1 MKGINSVSRT
11 LRVGFEGI
19 RNTVDESAMDW
30 SFTPEM
36 FNYRIEDGVLTGGI
50 GLMAASGFHQT
61 ADGVRRDY
69 PALPAGV
76 EVAHIFHYRRR
87 SQGNYDDRLVI
98 GTSTGAIYYTAVF
111 ASDTWHLVEG
121 YTLQGDASAVCY
133 NYDGKDVLLLC
144 SEGSPLAVLDDGT
157 VTTVTS
163 APRFTSVTVHN
174 ERVYGTV
181 SGTSEQLWFS
191 DNFDPENWTVS
202 GDEAGYISF
211 QDECGDALA
220 AVSFLGYLYIFR
232 EHGIHR
238 LTAYGDQSEFSL
250 KKLFTATGRIYK
262 HTIALCGDR
271 IMFLTDEGIFSFD
284 GYSATPAVKEFPDI
298 EYPSHCR
305 AAYHDGAYWLSC
317 FTDIGEL
324 AIGVCTTNALVR
336 CDLRDGSLAVLAGE
350 DILTMCAVRS
360 HTADDIV
367 FAVDTDEGCRLA
379 SVAENG
385 LVFGTPTPKIYRSP
399 YGDLFSSALKTVL
412 DVTLTTR
419 FAAELRVIT
428 DGEAHSF
435 ELPASD
441 APQTVFVGK
450 SGVKI
455 GIELRSFSGLAHII
469 QPVVRLKLTAG
480 R

>member
-262 HTIALCGDR
+262 HTITLCGDR

-298 EYPSHCR
+298 EGRHTMT
-305 AAYHDGAYWLSC
+305 GL
-317 FTDIGEL
+317 IG
-324 AIGVCTTNALVR
+324 
-336 CDLRDGSLAVLAGE
+336 
-350 DILTMCAVRS
+350 
-360 HTADDIV
+360 
-367 FAVDTDEGCRLA
+367 
-379 SVAENG
+379 
-385 LVFGTPTPKIYRSP
+385 
-399 YGDLFSSALKTVL
+399 
-412 DVTLTTR
+412 
-419 FAAELRVIT
+419 
-428 DGEAHSF
+428 
-435 ELPASD
+435 
-441 APQTVFVGK
+441 
-450 SGVKI
+450 
-455 GIELRSFSGLAHII
+455 
-469 QPVVRLKLTAG
+469 
-480 R
+480 

>member
-1 MKGINSVSRT
+1 M
-11 LRVGFEGI
+11 
-19 RNTVDESAMDW
+19 
-30 SFTPEM
+30 
-36 FNYRIEDGVLTGGI
+36 
-50 GLMAASGFHQT
+50 
-61 ADGVRRDY
+61 
-69 PALPAGV
+69 
-76 EVAHIFHYRRR
+76 
-87 SQGNYDDRLVI
+87 
-98 GTSTGAIYYTAVF
+98 
-111 ASDTWHLVEG
+111 
-121 YTLQGDASAVCY
+121 
-133 NYDGKDVLLLC
+133 LC

-324 AIGVCTTNALVR
+324 AIGVCTTDALVR
-336 CDLRDGSLAVLAGE
+336 CDLRDGSLAVLARE

-367 FAVDTDEGCRLA
+367 FAVYTDEGCRLA

-435 ELPASD
+435 ALPASD

-455 GIELRSFSGLAHII
+455 GIELRSFSGLAHIT

>member
-50 GLMAASGFHQT
+50 G
-61 ADGVRRDY
+61 
-69 PALPAGV
+69 
-76 EVAHIFHYRRR
+76 HIFHYRRR

-133 NYDGKDVLLLC
+133 NCDGKDVLLLC

-250 KKLFTATGRIYK
+250 KKLFTATGRLYK

-284 GYSATPAVKEFPDI
+284 GYSATPAVKEFPVI

-324 AIGVCTTNALVR
+324 AIGVCTTDALVR

-435 ELPASD
+435 ALPASD

-455 GIELRSFSGLAHII
+455 GIELRSSSGLAHIT

>member
-1 MKGINSVSRT
+1 MKKVGVSR
-11 LRVGFEGI
+11 RKVQVGFKGFVSDRDERVLGWEYSPETL
-19 RNTVDESAMDW
+19 NFAVDG
-30 SFTPEM
+30 
-36 FNYRIEDGVLTGGI
+36 GVLTGKLGI
-50 GLMAASGFHQT
+50 DAARGFVKNMPEAYWNIPDLPDSSGIRRIFHF
-61 ADGVRRDY
+61 RRDL
-69 PALPAGV
+69 AAD
-76 EVAHIFHYRRR
+76 A
-87 SQGNYDDRLVI
+87 DRLVVQTI
-98 GTSTGAIYYTAVF
+98 GGDFYEIDLFTASSTWSAIEGLHADEDAV
-111 ASDTWHLVEG
+111 
-121 YTLQGDASAVCY
+121 AVNY
-133 NYDGKDVLLLC
+133 KYDGKNILIVSAPD
-144 SEGSPLAVLDDGT
+144 LAITVYDGT
-157 VTTVTS
+157 TATPVTNGLKF
-163 APRFTSVTVHN
+163 AALEVHG
-174 ERVYGTV
+174 ERVFGVYNGKRGSV
-181 SGTSEQLWFS
+181 WFS
-191 DNFDPENWTVS
+191 DNLDPTDWTVS
-202 GDEAGYISF
+202 ADAGGYIAF
-211 QDECGDALA
+211 GDDCGDAIGL
-220 AVSFLGYLYIFR
+220 VSFLGYLYIFR
-232 EHGIHR
+232 ERGIYR
-238 LTAYGDQSEFSL
+238 LTAYGDQGEFML
-250 KKLFTATGRIYK
+250 KKLFTSTGCIYK
-262 HTIALCGDR
+262 DTIALCGDR

-324 AIGVCTTNALVR
+324 AIGVCTTDALVR

-435 ELPASD
+435 ALPASD

-455 GIELRSFSGLAHII
+455 GIELRSSSGLAHIT